1 MVVFLDFV
9 DGVVFGEVVA
19 RESGDENFVGA
30 PALHHEVEVDVGYCT
45 KGRAVILRNC
55 WGPMVFEIVEVR
67 FFY

>member
-30 PALHHEVEVDVGYCT
+30 PALHYEVEVDVGYCT

-55 WGPMVFEIVEVR
+55 
-67 FFY
+67 